1 MNDQEPDKG
10 GMTLTRRSFLGGVAA
25 SLAGGTLLRPS
36 PTIAAGERLR
46 MPLGAQ
52 RSRVARVQCRH
63 AVLGPDINR
72 RIVAEMLEKTLT
84 SLTETSTAGQAWQEI
99 LRPDDVIGLKF
110 NRSARKAIASTDVVA
125 DTLITSIIEAGW
137 RPDRIVCIEAPPE
150 TSNRHG
156 TAPAVNG
163 FSDTEIDF
171 GSGSDQFASV
181 LEQVTALI
189 SVPFL
194 KTHNIAG
201 MTCSLKNLSH
211 ALVKHPARY
220 HGNGCSPYIAD
231 IVASEP
237 IRNKLRLCLVDALR
251 VVYEGGPEANSATIS
266 DEGMLMASTDPVATD
281 VVGLATLNEIRQ
293 QRDLAPIAR
302 TAGELGYLADAH
314 RVGLGIAL
322 WHGIDLEHLR
332 L

>member
-1 MNDQEPDKG
+1 MNDHVPDNDR
-10 GMTLTRRSFLGGVAA
+10 MTLTRRSFLGGVAA
-25 SLAGGTLLRPS
+25 SLASGTLLRPS
-36 PTIAAGERLR
+36 PTVADGERLR
-46 MPLGAQ
+46 MPVGVK

-63 AVLGPDINR
+63 AVVGPGISR
-72 RIVAEMLEKTLT
+72 RIVAEMLERTLK
-84 SLTETSTAGQAWQEI
+84 SLTEKSTAEQAWREI

-110 NRSARKAIASTDVVA
+110 NRSAQKAIASTDVVA

-137 RPDRIVCIEAPPE
+137 RPDQIVCIEAPPE
-150 TSNRHG
+150 TSKRHG
-156 TAPAVNG
+156 TALAVNG
-163 FSDTEIDF
+163 FSDTETGF

-220 HGNGCSPYIAD
+220 HGNACSPYIAD
-231 IVASEP
+231 IVASKP
-237 IRNKLRLCLVDALR
+237 IKNKLRLCLVDALR
-251 VVYEGGPEANSATIS
+251 VVYEGGPEANSSTIS
-266 DEGMLMASTDPVATD
+266 DEGILLASTDPVATD

-302 TAGELGYLADAH
+302 TTGELGYLAAAH
-314 RVGLGIAL
+314 RAGLGIAL
-322 WHGIDLEHLR
+322 WHGIDLEQLR